1 MDDQELDLKQA
12 IAFVAKEKG
21 IEQETLEQAIED
33 AMLRA
38 AEKVFK
44 GRELRAE
51 YDRGDPRGVVR
62 LYHII
67 TITDEVLDPRNQISL
82 EKARDEYLLDEVEVG
97 DELPL
102 QIFYLKRDESI
113 AREYEERF
121 GDILQTRS
129 RQRVFGR
136 VAAQTAKQVI
146 LERIRKAEQDRIY
159 QEYQGRVGEMIT
171 GTVRRFERGNI
182 IVDLG
187 NVEAT
192 LPRKEKVQG
201 EHFRLDDRL
210 QAYLLDV
217 RRDTRGLQVIL
228 SRANPNLVSRLFEQ
242 VVPEI
247 YEGIVSIQDIARIPG
262 VRTKI
267 AVSSRDPDVDPV
279 GACVGMKGMR
289 VREVSAEFNEDEK
302 IDVVLYS
309 SNQAQYVCN
318 AIQPARVSR
327 VLIDESRY
335 KMELIVPDDQLRQAI
350 GRRGQN
356 VSLASQLTGWNIDIH
371 AESKILEMEAMSRR
385 ALILQERVNPEH
397 VDILWTYGHR
407 SLEQIA
413 GASAEQ
419 LIGLPGI
426 EEEDALLLKEV
437 ARELIDRRAAGEE
450 IFPNE
455 APTTRSPEEEWER
468 WSSSPALSRELF
480 ERCQD
485 AGFASLEELA
495 VSELDDLTEA
505 LSMEREEAEALH
517 SLIQEQLLKLAQA
530 ETSEP
535 TETSSGS

>member
-51 YDRGDPRGVVR
+51 YDRSDPRGVVR

-67 TITDEVLDPRNQISL
+67 TITDEVVDPRNQISL

-102 QIFYLKRDESI
+102 QIFYLKRDEGI

-136 VAAQTAKQVI
+136 IAAQSAKQVI

-413 GASAEQ
+413 GASVEQ
-419 LIGLPGI
+419 LVSLPGI

-455 APTTRSPEEEWER
+455 APTIRSPEEEWAR
-468 WSSSPALSRELF
+468 WSSSPALSREFF

-517 SLIQEQLLKLAQA
+517 GLIQEQLLKLAQA
-530 ETSEP
+530 ETSDLVEA
-535 TETSSGS
+535 SSEN